1 MMTWYLPKIRP
12 ENHETF
18 RRIVSAYPADTYDKW
33 VYFQVNEIA
42 EIIGAGDQRVVL
54 VEVRTDE
61 FTRHCDLV
69 GCKRDFDALRG
80 FANTK
85 GRRDA
90 Y

>member
-1 MMTWYLPKIRP
+1 METCYLPKIRP

-18 RRIVSAYPADTYDKW
+18 RRTVSAYPADTYDNW
-33 VYFQVNEIA
+33 VYLQANEIA

-61 FTRHCDLV
+61 FNRYCDLA
-69 GCKRDFDALRG
+69 GCKRDFDGLRA
-80 FANTK
+80 FADSK
-85 GRRDA
+85 GKKDA